1 MMSARVKALRIQKGM
16 TQEELS
22 RKAGIARQTL
32 NYIETGK
39 TVNITIA
46 TLMQLAAALECK
58 ADDLV
63 N

>member
-1 MMSARVKALRIQKGM
+1 MNEKVKALRMRKGM

-22 RKAGIARQTL
+22 KKAGIARQTS

-39 TVNITIA
+39 TVNITVA
-46 TLMQLAAALECK
+46 TLMKLAEVLECK